1 MFALMAGFYSQ
12 VYGKAGVVHGRPGAG
27 IKPVISPLSGSTLI
41 SMPRRKGKDVAKPQV

>member
-27 IKPVISPLSGSTLI
+27 IKPVISNLSGSAPI
-41 SMPRRKGKDVAKPQV
+41 SMPR